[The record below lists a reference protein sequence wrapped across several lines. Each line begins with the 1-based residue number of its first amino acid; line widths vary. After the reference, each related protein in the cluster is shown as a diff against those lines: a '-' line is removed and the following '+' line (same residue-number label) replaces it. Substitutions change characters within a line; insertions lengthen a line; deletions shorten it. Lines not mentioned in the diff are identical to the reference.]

1 MASQKENPI
10 TVEKK
15 EYQDIEQYC
24 ARSHFVRDDMAR
36 RRTPAEQYYH
46 RTTFSLLTTFSLFDF

>member
-15 EYQDIEQYC
+15 GYQDIEQYC
-24 ARSHFVRDDMAR
+24 ATSHFVQDDMAR
-36 RRTPAEQYYH
+36 
-46 RTTFSLLTTFSLFDF
+46 

>member
-1 MASQKENPI
+1 MEPLETDGSQNENPI

-36 RRTPAEQYYH
+36 RQTPAAEFKISPP
-46 RTTFSLLTTFSLFDF
+46 RSAN

>member
-10 TVEKK
+10 TVEK

-24 ARSHFVRDDMAR
+24 ARSHFVQDDMAR
-36 RRTPAEQYYH
+36 QRTPAEQ
-46 RTTFSLLTTFSLFDF
+46 